1 MQKLIK
7 IKYQISACNL
17 GIKVK
22 EIKIKMYN
30 LLYLFIGSLLKC
42 FKKYNSKFIHFS
54 RVSFS
59 IILTPYLHIH
69 FKILK

>member
-30 LLYLFIGSLLKC
+30 LLYLFIGSLLKY
-42 FKKYNSKFIHFS
+42 FKKYNSKFHLS